1 MQYFINISTS
11 PVLYS
16 EVDSDIIKLAE
27 NAQWYNIRL
36 AVWQYVWTRLEISGR
51 NSQEIFRMPADERKL
66 VSSIRRILVLE
77 LSPVREYNNVKQI
90 KAKSLKRRTT
100 MDIKE
105 KSTSKDKLLKICVTA
120 MFAALICVATM
131 LIQIPSPLNGYV
143 NFGDCFILIAAWVL
157 GPVYGFAAGGIGSAL
172 ADLFT
177 GYVHYVPGTFVI
189 KGLIAVAAALIC
201 RAMLKKMPKISV
213 LAYIVSALAGEII
226 MVGGYYL
233 YAALL
238 LGKSF
243 AGAAASV
250 PGNLV
255 QGAFGLVCGVVI
267 IKIIAKTRV
276 LNKFSTYAVQ

>member
-16 EVDSDIIKLAE
+16 EVDYDIIKLAE

-77 LSPVREYNNVKQI
+77 LSPAREYNNVKQI

-213 LAYIVSALAGEII
+213 PAYIVSALAGEII

>member
-1 MQYFINISTS
+1 MVIM
-11 PVLYS
+11 
-16 EVDSDIIKLAE
+16 E
-27 NAQWYNIRL
+27 NK
-36 AVWQYVWTRLEISGR
+36 G
-51 NSQEIFRMPADERKL
+51 
-66 VSSIRRILVLE
+66 
-77 LSPVREYNNVKQI
+77 
-90 KAKSLKRRTT
+90 KAK
-100 MDIKE
+100 DN
-105 KSTSKDKLLKICVTA
+105 LLKICITA
-120 MFAALICVATM
+120 MFAALICVSTM

-143 NFGDCFILIAAWVL
+143 NFGDCFILVAAWVL

-201 RAMLKKMPKISV
+201 HTLLKKSRKLVFP
-213 LAYIVSALAGEII
+213 AYIASAVAGEII

-255 QGAFGLVCGVVI
+255 QGAFGIVCGVVI
-267 IKIIAKTRV
+267 IRIIAKTRV
-276 LNKFSTYAVQ
+276 LDKFGSYAVQ

>member
-1 MQYFINISTS
+1 MENKKTTST
-11 PVLYS
+11 
-16 EVDSDIIKLAE
+16 
-27 NAQWYNIRL
+27 R
-36 AVWQYVWTRLEISGR
+36 
-51 NSQEIFRMPADERKL
+51 ER
-66 VSSIRRILVLE
+66 
-77 LSPVREYNNVKQI
+77 
-90 KAKSLKRRTT
+90 
-100 MDIKE
+100 
-105 KSTSKDKLLKICVTA
+105 LLKICVTA

-177 GYVHYVPGTFVI
+177 GYVHYVPGTFII
-189 KGLIAVAAALIC
+189 KGLIAVAAALLC
-201 RAMLKKMPKISV
+201 RALLSKLSKVPV
-213 LAYIVSALAGEII
+213 AAYSVSALVGEVI

-243 AGAAASV
+243 EGALASV
-250 PGNLV
+250 PGNLI

-267 IKIIAKTRV
+267 IRIIARTKV
-276 LNKFSTYAVQ
+276 LSRFSTYAVQ

>member
-27 NAQWYNIRL
+27 NAKYYNIRL
-36 AVWQYVWTRLEISGR
+36 AVWQYEWTRLEISGR
-51 NSQEIFRMPADERKL
+51 NSQEFFRMPADERKL

-213 LAYIVSALAGEII
+213 PAYIVSALAGEII

>member
-1 MQYFINISTS
+1 M
-11 PVLYS
+11 
-16 EVDSDIIKLAE
+16 
-27 NAQWYNIRL
+27 
-36 AVWQYVWTRLEISGR
+36 
-51 NSQEIFRMPADERKL
+51 
-66 VSSIRRILVLE
+66 
-77 LSPVREYNNVKQI
+77 
-90 KAKSLKRRTT
+90 
-100 MDIKE
+100 
-105 KSTSKDKLLKICVTA
+105 KDKLNEKTPTTAKQQLIKLCTAA

-143 NFGDCFILIAAWVL
+143 NFGDCFILVAAWVL
-157 GPVYGFAAGGIGSAL
+157 GPVWGFAAGGIGSAL
-172 ADLFT
+172 ADMFT
-177 GYVHYVPGTFVI
+177 GYFHYVPGTFVI

-201 RAMLKKMPKISV
+201 HAIASKNEKLRLP
-213 LAYIVSALAGEII
+213 AYIAGAAAGEVI

-267 IKIIAKTRV
+267 IRIIARTRV
-276 LNKFSTYAVQ
+276 LSRFGAYAVY

>member
-1 MQYFINISTS
+1 MKDNKLNEKS
-11 PVLYS
+11 PATAKQQL
-16 EVDSDIIKLAE
+16 IKLCTA
-27 NAQWYNIRL
+27 
-36 AVWQYVWTRLEISGR
+36 
-51 NSQEIFRMPADERKL
+51 
-66 VSSIRRILVLE
+66 
-77 LSPVREYNNVKQI
+77 
-90 KAKSLKRRTT
+90 
-100 MDIKE
+100 
-105 KSTSKDKLLKICVTA
+105 A

-143 NFGDCFILIAAWVL
+143 NFGDCFILVAAWVL
-157 GPVYGFAAGGIGSAL
+157 GPVWGFAAGGIGSAL
-172 ADLFT
+172 ADMFT
-177 GYVHYVPGTFVI
+177 GYFHYVPGTFVI

-201 RAMLKKMPKISV
+201 HAIASRSEKLRLP
-213 LAYIVSALAGEII
+213 AYIAGAAAGEGI

-267 IKIIAKTRV
+267 IRIIARTRV
-276 LNKFSTYAVQ
+276 LSRFGAYAVY

>member
-1 MQYFINISTS
+1 M
-11 PVLYS
+11 
-16 EVDSDIIKLAE
+16 
-27 NAQWYNIRL
+27 
-36 AVWQYVWTRLEISGR
+36 WTRLKISGR

-66 VSSIRRILVLE
+66 VSSIRHILVLE
-77 LSPVREYNNVKQI
+77 LSPAREYNNVKQI

-213 LAYIVSALAGEII
+213 PAYIVSALAGEVI

>member
-1 MQYFINISTS
+1 M
-11 PVLYS
+11 
-16 EVDSDIIKLAE
+16 
-27 NAQWYNIRL
+27 
-36 AVWQYVWTRLEISGR
+36 WTRLELNGR

-66 VSSIRRILVLE
+66 VSSIRHILVLE
-77 LSPVREYNNVKQI
+77 LSPAREYNNVKQI

-189 KGLIAVAAALIC
+189 KGLIAVATALIC

-213 LAYIVSALAGEII
+213 PAYIVSALAGEII